1 MSWQPEIDELRRRE
15 QMARPMGEPEKLK
28 RQHGGGK
35 FMVRER
41 IERLLDPGSFH
52 EIGAI
57 AGIPIRP

>member
-1 MSWQPEIDELRRRE
+1 MSWHPEIDELRRRE
-15 QMARPMGEPEKLK
+15 QMAHRMGEPEKLK

-35 FMVRER
+35 LVMRER
-41 IERLLDPGSFH
+41 LERLLDPGSFH

>member
-1 MSWQPEIDELRRRE
+1 MSWHPEIDELWRRD

-57 AGIPIRP
+57 AGIPTRP